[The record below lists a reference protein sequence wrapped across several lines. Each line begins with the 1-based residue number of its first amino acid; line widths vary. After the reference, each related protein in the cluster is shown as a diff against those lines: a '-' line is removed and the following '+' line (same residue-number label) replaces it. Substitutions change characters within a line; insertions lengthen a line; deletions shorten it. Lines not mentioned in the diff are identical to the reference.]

1 MSKFINIVS
10 IRVKKE
16 SKKNYLK
23 KIKNVANF
31 EGLVSSKHIETGPNT
46 YCMIEE
52 WITKEALMKARKMIE
67 SLDNVEPLINNDDIS
82 EIEITSAIGGS
93 IITEKDLKKNKTKYP
108 KSRFLNNEKTGKKAF
123 YFLYANS

>member
-1 MSKFINIVS
+1 MSKFINIVR
-10 IRVKKE
+10 IKVKKE

-31 EGLVSSKHIETGPNT
+31 EGLISSKHIETGPNT
-46 YCMIEE
+46 YCMVEE

-67 SLDNVEPLINNDDIS
+67 SFDKVEPLINDDSS
-82 EIEITSAIGGS
+82 ELEITSATGGS

-108 KSRFLNNEKTGKKAF
+108 KSRFLNNEKIGKKAF